1 MALPNDNIEEKTRQ
15 VLSGHA
21 HILNL
26 SLSFINTMSLK
37 CAIQLGIPDIIH
49 SHGRAMTLSDL
60 VNTLSINKSRGQNC
74 VYRLMRIL
82 IHAGLFIE
90 EEEGYL
96 LTPNSR
102 LLLKDEPLSLV
113 PLVYSGLDP
122 NSMDPFHYLSQW
134 FQNDDSCTP
143 FASIYGKSLYEYAEK
158 EPILNH
164 LLNEGMASDARLV
177 MSVLIQNGKGL
188 LFEGLKSLVDV
199 GGGTGTVAK
208 AIADAFPQINCTVFE
223 LPHVIEGLE
232 GSKNLNFVGGDM
244 FNSIPCADAVLL
256 KWILHNWEDEDCIKI
271 LKKCKEAIPNEPMSM
286 IPLLKL
292 DLDPNLM
299 DPWHSLSKWFNN
311 VSDDSNTTPYAT
323 AHGMP
328 IFKYAENEP
337 RLNHLFNEAMASDS
351 RLVMTVLIQNGKGLI
366 FEGLKSLM
374 DVGGGTGTVAK
385 AIADAFPQINCTV
398 FELPHVIEGLEGSK
412 NLSFV
417 GGDMFNSI
425 PSANAI
431 LLKWILH
438 DWGNEN
444 CIKILKKCK
453 EAIPSKENGG
463 KVIIIDMVIL
473 DSQKG
478 DYKSYETQ
486 IYMDML
492 TMVVVSGKQKTE
504 QEWAKL
510 FFDAGYSDYNIIP
523 ILGLRCLP
531 LIYTTR
537 LGQTK

>member
-60 VNTLSINKSRGQNC
+60 VNTLSINKSRGQDC

-82 IHAGLFIE
+82 IHAGLFIEE

-164 LLNEGMASDARLV
+164 LLNKGMASDARLV

-188 LFEGLKSLVDV
+188 LFQGLKSLWTLR
-199 GGGTGTVAK
+199 GHW
-208 AIADAFPQINCTVFE
+208 NW
-223 LPHVIEGLE
+223 LE

-271 LKKCKEAIPNEPMSM
+271 LKKCKEAIP
-286 IPLLKL
+286 
-292 DLDPNLM
+292 
-299 DPWHSLSKWFNN
+299 
-311 VSDDSNTTPYAT
+311 
-323 AHGMP
+323 
-328 IFKYAENEP
+328 
-337 RLNHLFNEAMASDS
+337 
-351 RLVMTVLIQNGKGLI
+351 
-366 FEGLKSLM
+366 
-374 DVGGGTGTVAK
+374 
-385 AIADAFPQINCTV
+385 
-398 FELPHVIEGLEGSK
+398 
-412 NLSFV
+412 
-417 GGDMFNSI
+417 
-425 PSANAI
+425 
-431 LLKWILH
+431 
-438 DWGNEN
+438 
-444 CIKILKKCK
+444 
-453 EAIPSKENGG
+453 SKENGG
-463 KVIIIDMVIL
+463 RVIIIEIVMDQNKDDKL
-473 DSQKG
+473 
-478 DYKSYETQ
+478 YETQ
-486 IYMDML
+486 LFYDML
-492 TMVVVSGKQKTE
+492 MMVLLGGKERSE

-510 FFDAGYSDYNIIP
+510 FFDAGFSDYNIIP
-523 ILGLRCLP
+523 ILGLRSVIEVYP
-531 LIYTTR
+531 
-537 LGQTK
+537 